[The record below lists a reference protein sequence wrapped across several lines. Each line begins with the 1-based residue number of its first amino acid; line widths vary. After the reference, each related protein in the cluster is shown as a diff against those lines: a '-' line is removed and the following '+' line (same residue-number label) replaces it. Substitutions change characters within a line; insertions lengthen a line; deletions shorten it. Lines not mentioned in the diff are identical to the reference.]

1 MIKTHKAGRILADR
15 MNILPTFQRATTMA
29 VAVAAML
36 ALQGCLATKIVTVP
50 VKVAYGA
57 GKLAVKGTAAA
68 VRAVVPDDEETPP
81 QEEQKEEQEKQ
92 DPPQPQPPA
101 S

>member
-1 MIKTHKAGRILADR
+1 MSKLITL
-15 MNILPTFQRATTMA
+15 QRTSGLV

-50 VKVAYGA
+50 VKVVYGT

-68 VRAVVPDDEETPP
+68 VRAVVPDDEDEDAQPQQEPQDP
-81 QEEQKEEQEKQ
+81 QES
-92 DPPQPQPPA
+92 QPPPPA
-101 S
+101 H